1 VSAEPFLIPFI
12 PPEAR
17 PEVMDELAEEAW
29 QVAEAL
35 LSPAEECGPK

>member
-1 VSAEPFLIPFI
+1 MVNADVDDERPFI

-17 PEVMDELAEEAW
+17 PPVLDELAKIAW

-35 LSPAEECGPK
+35 RALETPRQ